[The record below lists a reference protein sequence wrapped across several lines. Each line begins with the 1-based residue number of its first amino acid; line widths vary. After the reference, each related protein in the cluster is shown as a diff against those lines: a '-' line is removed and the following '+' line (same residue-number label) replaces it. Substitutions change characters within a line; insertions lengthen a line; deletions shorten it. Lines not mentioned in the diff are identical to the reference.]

1 MQKPLTV
8 WITKNY
14 GKFLKRWVYQTTLLA
29 SWEPCMQVKK
39 QQFELDMQQWIGFKI
54 GKVVWQGY
62 ILSACLFNLYTEYI
76 MQNGRLD
83 ESPAGIEIAGRNI
96 NNLRCIRLWCWEGL
110 GAGGEGD
117 DRGWDGWMASPTR
130 WTWVWV
136 NSGSWWWTGRPGVLQ
151 FMGLQRVGHDWA
163 AGLNWTELRCI
174 DDTTLMAEIE
184 EELRSLL
191 IKVREES

>member
-76 MQNGRLD
+76 MQNARLD
-83 ESPAGIEIAGRNI
+83 ESPAGIEIAGYVPVIGPSDVAESLPARWQI
-96 NNLRCIRLWCWEGL
+96 WISLKWVVTPYICWKIE
-110 GAGGEGD
+110 EKKK
-117 DRGWDGWMASPTR
+117 RER
-130 WTWVWV
+130 
-136 NSGSWWWTGRPGVLQ
+136 GVL
-151 FMGLQRVGHDWA
+151 LK
-163 AGLNWTELRCI
+163 EE
-174 DDTTLMAEIE
+174 TTT
-184 EELRSLL
+184 
-191 IKVREES
+191 VFWF